1 MTDET
6 MTTAKLPE
14 VAIAEKLADQAAAL
28 TVEQL
33 PAEVRTRAE
42 ELLIDVVGLCV
53 AARGTDYVKAVI
65 AGVDAGGSCTAIGH
79 AQTFSAESAALING
93 TATHGED
100 FDDTFEGGPVHSS
113 TVIGPAVLA
122 AAERFA
128 CDGRD
133 VLAGFVVGVETLCR
147 MSMVIPKAIHKSGFH
162 PTAVLGAMAAT
173 LAVARTMKLNKKQ
186 TVDALGIAGS
196 MASGI
201 IEYLAEGAWTKRLHA
216 GWAAQV
222 GIQAARFGQQGFLG
236 PRTVFEGTH
245 GLYYAFARS
254 VEGNYDVLT
263 RDFGKDWYMSRITFK
278 PYATGTM
285 NQPYVDC
292 ALRLAKKGFA
302 AEDVAD
308 VLCETAEGYVHR
320 LWDPLPAKQ
329 RPANDYA
336 AKFSAPFNIAVA
348 FVTGGAGL
356 AAFTEKTVRDER
368 ILELAGKVKY
378 VVDPNNPYPKAYT
391 GHVRMTLKD
400 GRVFEERQPH
410 IRGGAQEPLTRVEI
424 EDKFRRNAL
433 FGGWNP
439 QQCDK
444 FLKSV
449 PGFFAGRVDLTA
461 LRG

>member
-1 MTDET
+1 MT
-6 MTTAKLPE
+6 AQLP
-14 VAIAEKLADQAAAL
+14 AITIAERLADQAAAI
-28 TVEQL
+28 TADRL
-33 PAEVRTRAE
+33 PAEVRARAE

-53 AARGTDYVKAVI
+53 AARHTDYVKAVI
-65 AGVDAGGSCTAIGH
+65 AGVDAGGPCTAIGQQ
-79 AQTFSAESAALING
+79 QTFSAEAAALING

-122 AAERFA
+122 AAERFGCA
-128 CDGRD
+128 GPD
-133 VLAGFVVGVETLCR
+133 VLAGFVAGVETLCR
-147 MSMVIPKAIHKSGFH
+147 LSMVIPKAIHKSGFH
-162 PTAVLGAMAAT
+162 PTAVLGAMGAT
-173 LAVARTMKLNKKQ
+173 LAVSRAMRLNKKQ

-216 GWAAQV
+216 GWSAQV
-222 GIQAARFGQQGFLG
+222 GIQAARLGQQGFLG

-254 VEGNYDVLT
+254 AEGNYDVLT
-263 RDFGKDWYMSRITFK
+263 RDFGRDWYLSRITFK

-292 ALRLAKKGFA
+292 ALRLARKGFA

-308 VLCETAEGYVHR
+308 ILCETAEGYVHR
-320 LWDPLPAKQ
+320 LWDPLPVKQ

-368 ILELAGKVKY
+368 ILALAGKVKY
-378 VVDPNNPYPKAYT
+378 VVDPNNPYPRAYT
-391 GHVRMTLKD
+391 GHVRMTLRD

-410 IRGGAQEPLTRVEI
+410 IRGGAQEPLSRAEI
-424 EDKFRRNAL
+424 EDKFRLNAQ
-433 FGGWNP
+433 FGGWSDA
-439 QQCDK
+439 QIAG
-444 FLKSV
+444 FLKTV
-449 PGFFAGRVDLTA
+449 PGMLAGKVDLSG
-461 LRG
+461 LRS